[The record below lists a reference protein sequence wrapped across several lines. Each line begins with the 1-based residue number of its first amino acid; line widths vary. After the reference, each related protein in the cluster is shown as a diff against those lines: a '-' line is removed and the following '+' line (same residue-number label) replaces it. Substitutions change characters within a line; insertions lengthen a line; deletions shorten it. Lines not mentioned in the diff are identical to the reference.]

1 MYSKIYTG
9 AISGIDSLIATVE
22 VDVSTGMPTFEM
34 VGLLNHEVREAKE
47 RVKVALKNTGI
58 EIPPKRITVSIS
70 PADMRKEGAAYDL
83 PVAVGMLVSLET
95 PAGRTHTG
103 YVDCRRAG
111 TGWNREACE
120 RNPAYCAKGE
130 AGRA

>member
-47 RVKVALKNTGI
+47 
-58 EIPPKRITVSIS
+58 
-70 PADMRKEGAAYDL
+70 
-83 PVAVGMLVSLET
+83 
-95 PAGRTHTG
+95 
-103 YVDCRRAG
+103 
-111 TGWNREACE
+111 
-120 RNPAYCAKGE
+120 

>member
-58 EIPPKRITVSIS
+58 EIPPKRITVSIIPIHFFFIRYLIFLFVTAEAS
-70 PADMRKEGAAYDL
+70 L
-83 PVAVGMLVSLET
+83 PQI
-95 PAGRTHTG
+95 
-103 YVDCRRAG
+103 
-111 TGWNREACE
+111 
-120 RNPAYCAKGE
+120 
-130 AGRA
+130 